1 MNLKD
6 WINPL
11 YLDSK
16 HILKIREELISQEYV
31 NIVALE
37 NFLNE
42 RKKEQLEQELQN
54 CKKEYLKKETY
65 KDGTLDIDFY
75 SYQWEFITELKGFF
89 HSETFLKYLSLF
101 FWYKLGFMYDRDF
114 MNEVTRGWIL
124 VQTFTSENHLNWHDD
139 RDDAAMVLYY
149 LNYDWTKE
157 KWWELELG
165 YQDEKGSYIGYGTI
179 TPEFNKLVLLVPKL
193 WTYHRVTPVQEGYLR
208 KGLVEHLV
216 FAK

>member
-75 SYQWEFITELKGFF
+75 SYQ
-89 HSETFLKYLSLF
+89 
-101 FWYKLGFMYDRDF
+101 
-114 MNEVTRGWIL
+114 
-124 VQTFTSENHLNWHDD
+124 
-139 RDDAAMVLYY
+139 
-149 LNYDWTKE
+149 
-157 KWWELELG
+157 
-165 YQDEKGSYIGYGTI
+165 
-179 TPEFNKLVLLVPKL
+179 
-193 WTYHRVTPVQEGYLR
+193 
-208 KGLVEHLV
+208 
-216 FAK
+216 